1 MMPMGNEYIP
11 ATMYVD
17 LKKHR
22 LALQRSTFEAIQNPT
37 YIQLLIDTEVMAV
50 AVLGLDQ
57 EMPGDQSHR
66 VIERRL
72 ETRRDYEIYSKNF
85 TTQLCDLI
93 GDLDE
98 TGSYHIPGCVIP
110 GQRLAIYALEAITR
124 ID

>member
-1 MMPMGNEYIP
+1 MGNEYIP

-22 LALQRSTFEAIQNPT
+22 LALQRSTFEEIQNPA

-98 TGSYHIPGCVIP
+98 NSSYHIPGCVIP
-110 GQRLAIYALEAITR
+110 DQRLAIYALEAITR

>member
-1 MMPMGNEYIP
+1 MDNTFVS

-22 LALQRSTFEAIQNPT
+22 LALQRSTFEEIQNPA
-37 YIQLLIDTEVMAV
+37 YIQLLIDTETMAV

-98 TGSYHIPGCVIP
+98 NCSYHIPGCVIP
-110 GQRLAIYALEAITR
+110 EQRLAIYALDAITR
-124 ID
+124 LE

>member
-1 MMPMGNEYIP
+1 MGNEYIP

-17 LKKHR
+17 MKKHR
-22 LALQRSTFEAIQNPT
+22 LALQRSTFEEIQNPA

-98 TGSYHIPGCVIP
+98 NSSYHIPGCVIP
-110 GQRLAIYALEAITR
+110 DQRLAIYALEAITR